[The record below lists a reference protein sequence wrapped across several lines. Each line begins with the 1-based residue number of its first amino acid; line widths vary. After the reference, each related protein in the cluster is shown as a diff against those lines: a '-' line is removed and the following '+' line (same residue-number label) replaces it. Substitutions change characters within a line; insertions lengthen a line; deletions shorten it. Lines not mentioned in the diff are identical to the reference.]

1 LANATAHRY
10 RLTALDVA
18 LVLAVAAAVLGL
30 AWRADAVVKY
40 RWNWGLVAPYIVRYD
55 EAQHRWV
62 ANLLLQGLLETIRLA
77 LWAGL
82 LAMVIGVVMGL
93 CRLSRNLLLRWIARS
108 YVELIRNIPPLVFI
122 FVFYFFLTAQVTP
135 YLGIDQLVRTASPGT
150 LAVLDALF
158 GQPRFLTAVISA
170 VACLALFEGAYVTE
184 IVRAGVQSIE
194 KGQWE
199 AAGSIGMSRLLTLRL
214 VVLPQAIQRVVP
226 PLAGQFISLV
236 KDSSIVSL
244 ISIQELAFLGSE
256 VSASTGRV
264 FEVWIIVSALYF
276 AVCFGLSLAFGRLE
290 QHMGRGLVR

>member
-1 LANATAHRY
+1 MQTRRRY
-10 RLTALDVA
+10 RLTGLDLG
-18 LVLAVAAAVLGL
+18 LVGAVAAVVAYLV
-30 AWRADAVVKY
+30 WRAEAVVKY
-40 RWNWGLVAPYIVRYD
+40 RWNWGLVAPYIIRYD

-62 ANLLLQGLLETIRLA
+62 ANLLLQGLAETIRIA
-77 LWAGL
+77 IWAGL
-82 LAMVIGVVMGL
+82 FALIIGVVMGL
-93 CRLSRNLLLRWIARS
+93 CRLSHNLLLRLIARS

-122 FVFYFFLTAQVTP
+122 FVFYFFLTGQVTP
-135 YLGIDQLVRTASPGT
+135 FLGIDQFVRTASPGM
-150 LAVLDALF
+150 LAVIDALF
-158 GQPRFLTAVISA
+158 GQPRFFPAVVSA
-170 VACLALFEGAYVTE
+170 LICLSLFEGAYVTE

-199 AAGSIGMSRLLTLRL
+199 AAASVGMSRLLTLRL

-276 AVCFGLSLAFGRLE
+276 VVCFGLSLAFGKLERRLA
-290 QHMGRGLVR
+290 RGLAR

>member
-1 LANATAHRY
+1 VQTRRRY
-10 RLTALDVA
+10 RLTGLDLG
-18 LVLAVAAAVLGL
+18 LVGAVAAVVTYLV
-30 AWRADAVVKY
+30 WRAEAVVKY
-40 RWNWGLVAPYIVRYD
+40 RWNWGLVAPYIIRYD

-62 ANLLLQGLLETIRLA
+62 ANLLLQGLAETIRIA
-77 LWAGL
+77 ICAGL
-82 LAMVIGVVMGL
+82 FALIIGVVMGL
-93 CRLSRNLLLRWIARS
+93 CRLSHNLLLRLIARS

-122 FVFYFFLTAQVTP
+122 FVFYFFLTGQVTP
-135 YLGIDQLVRTASPGT
+135 FLGIDQFVRTASPGT
-150 LAVLDALF
+150 LAVIDALF
-158 GQPRFLTAVISA
+158 GQPRFFPAVVSA
-170 VACLALFEGAYVTE
+170 LICLSLFEGAYVTE

-199 AAGSIGMSRLLTLRL
+199 AAASVGMSRLLTLRL

-276 AVCFGLSLAFGRLE
+276 VVCFGLSLAFGKLERRLA
-290 QHMGRGLVR
+290 RGLVR

>member
-1 LANATAHRY
+1 MQTRRRY
-10 RLTALDVA
+10 RLTGFDLG
-18 LVLAVAAAVLGL
+18 LVGAVAAVVTYLV
-30 AWRADAVVKY
+30 WRAEAVIKY
-40 RWNWGLVAPYIVRYD
+40 RWNWGLVAPYIIRYD

-62 ANLLLQGLLETIRLA
+62 ANLLLQGLAETIRIA
-77 LWAGL
+77 IWAGL
-82 LAMVIGVVMGL
+82 FALIIGVVMGL
-93 CRLSRNLLLRWIARS
+93 CRLSHNLLLRLIARS

-122 FVFYFFLTAQVTP
+122 FVFYFFLTGQVTP
-135 YLGIDQLVRTASPGT
+135 FLGIDQFVRTASPGT
-150 LAVLDALF
+150 LAVIDALF
-158 GQPRFLTAVISA
+158 GQPRFFPAVVSA
-170 VACLALFEGAYVTE
+170 LICLSLFEGAYVTE

-199 AAGSIGMSRLLTLRL
+199 AAASVGMSRLLTLRL

-276 AVCFGLSLAFGRLE
+276 VVCFGLSLAFGKLERRLA
-290 QHMGRGLVR
+290 RGLVR

>member
-1 LANATAHRY
+1 M
-10 RLTALDVA
+10 
-18 LVLAVAAAVLGL
+18 
-30 AWRADAVVKY
+30 
-40 RWNWGLVAPYIVRYD
+40 
-55 EAQHRWV
+55 
-62 ANLLLQGLLETIRLA
+62 ANLLLQGLLETIRIA

-82 LAMVIGVVMGL
+82 FALVIGVVMGL
-93 CRLSRNLLLRWIARS
+93 CRLSRNLLLRLIARS
-108 YVELIRNIPPLVFI
+108 YVELIRNIPPLVFVFI
-122 FVFYFFLTAQVTP
+122 FYFFLTGQVTP
-135 YLGIDQLVRTASPGT
+135 YLGIDQLVRTASPFT
-150 LAVLDALF
+150 LAVLEFLF
-158 GQPRFLTAVISA
+158 GQPRFLPAIVSA
-170 VACLALFEGAYVTE
+170 LVCLSLFEGAYVTE

-199 AAGSIGMSRLLTLRL
+199 AAASVGLSRLLTLRL
-214 VVLPQAIQRVVP
+214 VILPQAIQRVVP

-290 QHMGRGLVR
+290 RRLARSLAR

>member
-1 LANATAHRY
+1 MAGTTTHRY
-10 RLTALDVA
+10 RLTARDLGLA
-18 LVLAVAAAVLGL
+18 GAVAAAVLFL

-40 RWNWGLVAPYIVRYD
+40 RWNWALVAPYLVRYD

-62 ANLLLQGLLETIRLA
+62 SNLLLQGLMETIRLA

-82 LAMVIGVVMGL
+82 LAMIIGMVMGL

-150 LAVLDALF
+150 LAVIDALF
-158 GQPRFLTAVISA
+158 GQPRFLPAVISGL
-170 VACLALFEGAYVTE
+170 ACLALFEGAYVTE

-264 FEVWIIVSALYF
+264 FEVWIIVSTLYF

-290 QHMGRGLVR
+290 RHMGRGLAR